1 MGAQPAKPSKKSRLE
16 DDRTRREETF
26 AEATSKRGSIDAMTT
41 VEDWDPSDIWDF
53 SDHRP
58 NSSKSKRGVP
68 HEVHNHQKP
77 ALRPVY
83 EIGSY
88 VMARWRNNYEY
99 LAEVLAYRQRSREH
113 LEYRI
118 KFSWDGVVEW
128 TPASSIRRAEQS
140 EINYVLRFIRQHR
153 QAETTKKEPSE
164 ERERKPVVDAN
175 DGSNDTPV
183 AKGDMLYDRNIAQFH
198 EACRK
203 RRELKKQA
211 VSGEFEGSKLEE
223 PPKLENP
230 TVSPPNKPGGKSE
243 QPSLAKRSS
252 ATCPH
257 CPRKMRR
264 QSLLTA
270 HLQNYHSAKSTSP
283 QPTVELTPAPK
294 KRKVEPEVE
303 GQPLPAA
310 AQSERYVF
318 CPACKFSGSTTELVQ
333 NLIQCVVC
341 RVWSHRACTS
351 QGAAKSWICTFCH
364 RAPSR
369 SGLTDWPT
377 ESAETGEVT
386 MSQPGDNPSL
396 AHLMR
401 ETMSLIT
408 WLRHLNTL
416 IVTGR
421 RTLSRIRGS
430 SGSGDS
436 GNGEAQSTVATSN
449 APKENSADS
458 TTADLTMDF
467 PFIPAPQVVAGEEHL
482 SALESTDITR
492 ILANLANSSPEDL
505 PDLMTAIS
513 DDLLNVPASTQQGQ
527 PPAQVQSGSPRQTA
541 APPPPPQS
549 GAIFDTPTKT
559 LLASLEQVL
568 YQGGSGLSN
577 SKPFPPPTATT
588 IEADLQRPLTIDAA
602 SPFFTTPV
610 KSLRSGSTSVSDIE
624 AAASLI
630 GFAESSSRA
639 EFENS
644 VDPLF
649 QAKLQILSSAHF
661 LFPSSG
667 SYDQI
672 GASRTMEASFRR
684 LFIFVDE
691 AKSQRAS
698 SDLDCLESDI
708 LIPLEEM
715 ISLIESRLDVI
726 ESQVAKLQG
735 NQATAL
741 PHSNAENRDG
751 MDEGDG
757 DDGDSVSALSRTPA
771 FSHSSL
777 SPSSSRSLSPTS
789 PQEGGG
795 GDAQST
801 GMSQAE
807 DALEKDPP
815 QREASL
821 NNATSPPTDAELHP
835 EEVHDLTNTATSA
848 PKRKRHRRKWRSS
861 EPDFEETCN
870 AKEDEPFVA
879 IHQPFHRI
887 VFDEDGNAS
896 DVVLRPQCEVNRKH
910 QKRLATSSYR
920 WSSSIQS
927 EDNTISA
934 VPKEPKT
941 SSLLPAVKCA
951 VDHPEVKNLEVRV
964 HHFPVNY
971 SPPDDNVK
979 TYTAVNQDDTRED
992 NETIV
997 ERSDNTNE
1005 KD

>member
-1 MGAQPAKPSKKSRLE
+1 MQ
-16 DDRTRREETF
+16 
-26 AEATSKRGSIDAMTT
+26 
-41 VEDWDPSDIWDF
+41 
-53 SDHRP
+53 
-58 NSSKSKRGVP
+58 NSSKSKRGVF

-77 ALRPVY
+77 ASRPVY

-99 LAEVLAYRQRSREH
+99 LAEVLAYRQRSRDH

-153 QAETTKKEPSE
+153 QVETTKKEPNE

-203 RRELKKQA
+203 RRELKKRA

-223 PPKLENP
+223 PPKLENL

-252 ATCPH
+252 ATVRKMSPKPTEVVDLAVPSQEIPPTTFQCPH

-283 QPTVELTPAPK
+283 QPAVELTPAPK

-310 AQSERYVF
+310 AQPERYVF
-318 CPACKFSGSTTELVQ
+318 CPTCKFSGSTTELVQ

-351 QGAAKSWICTFCH
+351 QGAATSWICTFCH

-396 AHLMR
+396 AQLMR

-421 RTLSRIRGS
+421 RTLSRIRGLS
-430 SGSGDS
+430 ESGDS

-467 PFIPAPQVVAGEEHL
+467 PFIPASQVVAGEEHL

-527 PPAQVQSGSPRQTA
+527 LPAQVQSGSPGQTA

-639 EFENS
+639 EFG
-644 VDPLF
+644 
-649 QAKLQILSSAHF
+649 LSTASTT
-661 LFPSSG
+661 PSC
-667 SYDQI
+667 
-672 GASRTMEASFRR
+672 
-684 LFIFVDE
+684 DE
-691 AKSQRAS
+691 AKSQRVS
-698 SDLDCLESDI
+698 SDLDCLESEI
-708 LIPLEEM
+708 LIPLEDM

-735 NQATAL
+735 NQVTAL

-789 PQEGGG
+789 PQEGSG
-795 GDAQST
+795 GDAQSS
-801 GMSQAE
+801 GVIY
-807 DALEKDPP
+807 P
-815 QREASL
+815 Q
-821 NNATSPPTDAELHP
+821 PKF
-835 EEVHDLTNTATSA
+835 A
-848 PKRKRHRRKWRSS
+848 PKRRTYHR
-861 EPDFEETCN
+861 
-870 AKEDEPFVA
+870 
-879 IHQPFHRI
+879 
-887 VFDEDGNAS
+887 
-896 DVVLRPQCEVNRKH
+896 
-910 QKRLATSSYR
+910 
-920 WSSSIQS
+920 
-927 EDNTISA
+927 
-934 VPKEPKT
+934 
-941 SSLLPAVKCA
+941 
-951 VDHPEVKNLEVRV
+951 
-964 HHFPVNY
+964 
-971 SPPDDNVK
+971 SP
-979 TYTAVNQDDTRED
+979 Y
-992 NETIV
+992 
-997 ERSDNTNE
+997 
-1005 KD
+1005 